1 MEAVTLIGAVAA
13 AAGAGVGLGA
23 ALRLLPVTFTAHK
36 DLGDYAQSD
45 EARREKRLAVA
56 EKNRRLVS
64 HPDGSERQSSIIGLG
79 GGLDG
84 ATIRHKDGS
93 FSRFYEFALEETMLG
108 PDSAADICCDDIARL
123 LCLPLPKDTLFQFRY
138 AVSPDP
144 GLAIGDH
151 LRARSYDSA
160 HYPSARLH
168 DSRLDFYRRL
178 AAGGMY
184 RRERA
189 LLAVRAP
196 SPLKSDQYTTFW
208 NTFAPELAREI
219 GKRGVG
225 DLTVALRSAYR
236 RSKRDAT
243 LRRLE
248 EEEREAR
255 ARAEKYFRLI
265 ELHAGSR
272 LRSMERR
279 ETWEALFHSH
289 CLDRDQAPAL
299 PREPGLDISRYLTA
313 EEIKDRSWYVMHGRT
328 PVTMVSLFAPPNPGI
343 YADTLRA
350 ALANPDLAFRHTL
363 VCEYVALDKF
373 EAKQALG
380 KRIKQVQVAKDGFK
394 LSRRDRTDHDAE
406 KALADLDRVLYDISG
421 ATETL
426 VNCRF
431 YALVYGEKSR
441 SHSEL
446 AASLERLEDRCE
458 KLIRALQAMDGAE
471 AAREEAA
478 ALRSLY
484 ERALVGEA
492 DPSPTGREI
501 LEVASSLAAL
511 APRERAF
518 KGSPRPH
525 TILSTASGRLVG
537 LDLFDKSLLRAPT
550 VLALGAPG
558 SGKTTLV
565 ALLINDALA
574 SVADLRVSALD
585 NGGSLAPWAE
595 VIGARYLRLS
605 SDDDRTF
612 NIYDYPGLLEGEK
625 PDESDI
631 ALVVMDAMLLSGYS
645 LDDRDTADLIA
656 HSARTLLERR
666 ADRNAVDEEKDEP
679 TLKDLV
685 FQLENYPDKHEELKA
700 HAARIATRL
709 KKYVGNKW
717 LDAPTH
723 PDFKQDTRCDV
734 YELASLDGFSP
745 DVRRALAN
753 RMAARV
759 LRANCLRRADGTK
772 VPSIQAF
779 VEVWKIVT
787 DYPDLLK
794 VIRQG
799 GRTGRRDNV
808 VTLLDTHTYD
818 ELKEIH
824 DIAAT
829 AGLKFIGPQNKNFD
843 SLIRDAQL
851 NNRAVAAVNSI
862 RNIDGVCTQWVMVAG
877 SGQAQQVEMVQAD
890 LSPAEFW
897 TWANNPH
904 EFNARQRVLSLR
916 PGWTMTDAVAW
927 LAQVYPR
934 GLAAEGLVGID
945 ESLLS

>member
-1 MEAVTLIGAVAA
+1 MEPVTLIGAVAA
-13 AAGAGVGLGA
+13 AAGAGVGLGT
-23 ALRLLPVTFTAHK
+23 ALRLLPVTLRAYR
-36 DLGDYAQSD
+36 DLGDYARSD

-56 EKNRRLVS
+56 EKKRQLIS
-64 HPDGSERQSSIIGLG
+64 HPEGSERQSSII
-79 GGLDG
+79 GLDG

-93 FSRFYEFALEETMLG
+93 FSRFYEFALEETMLAS
-108 PDSAADICCDDIARL
+108 DSAADSRCDDLARL
-123 LCLPLPKDTLFQFRY
+123 LCLPLPKDALFQFRY

-144 GLAIGDH
+144 GLAIGAH
-151 LRARSYDSA
+151 LHARSYEGA

-168 DSRLDFYRRL
+168 DSRLDFYRQL
-178 AAGGMY
+178 ASGGMF

-189 LLAVRAP
+189 LLAVRVP
-196 SPLKSDQYTTFW
+196 VKLKSDQYTNFS
-208 NTFAPELAREI
+208 NTFAPELARAI
-219 GKRGVG
+219 GKHGVG
-225 DLTVALRSAYR
+225 GVADTLRSAYR
-236 RSKRDAT
+236 RSKRDAV

-248 EEEREAR
+248 EEEREACGQ
-255 ARAEKYFRLI
+255 AEKYFRLV
-265 ELHAGSR
+265 ELHAGSG
-272 LRSMERR
+272 LRPLDRQ
-279 ETWEALFHSH
+279 ETWEALFQSH
-289 CLDRDQAPAL
+289 CLDRDHAPAL
-299 PREPGLDISRYLTA
+299 PHTPGLDASRYLTA

-328 PVTMVSLFAPPNPGI
+328 PLTMVSLFAPPNPGI

-350 ALANPDLAFRHTL
+350 ALANPDLTFRHTL
-363 VCEYVALDKF
+363 VCEFVTLDKF
-373 EAKQALG
+373 EAKRALG
-380 KRIKQVQVAKDGFK
+380 KRIKQVEVAKDGFK

-421 ATETL
+421 ANETL
-426 VNCRF
+426 ANCRF
-431 YALVYGEKSR
+431 YALVYGEKPR

-446 AASLERLEDRCE
+446 AYSLERLEDHCE
-458 KLIRALQAMDGAE
+458 KLICALQAMDGAE

-478 ALRSLY
+478 ALHSLY
-484 ERALVGEA
+484 ERSLVGEA
-492 DPSPTGREI
+492 NPSPTGREI

-525 TILSTASGRLVG
+525 TILSTASGRLIG
-537 LDLFDKSLLRAPT
+537 LDLFDKNLLRAPT

-565 ALLINDALA
+565 AMLMNDALA

-605 SDDDRTF
+605 SDDDRAF
-612 NIYDYPGLLEGEK
+612 NIYDYPGLFEGER

-666 ADRNAVDEEKDEP
+666 ADRNAVDEEKAEP

-723 PDFKQDTRCDV
+723 SDFKRDTRCDV

-759 LRANCLRRADGTK
+759 LRANCLRRPDGTK

-779 VEVWKIVT
+779 VEVWKIVA

-829 AGLKFIGPQNKNFD
+829 AGLKFVGPQNKNFD

-877 SGQAQQVEMVQAD
+877 AGHAQQVEMVQAD

-904 EFNARQRVLSLR
+904 EFNARQRVLALR
-916 PGWTMTDAVAW
+916 PDWTMTDAVAW

-934 GLAAEGLVGID
+934 GLAAEGIVTID
-945 ESLLS
+945 ESLFVQA